1 MSLSM
6 TFIFKKNTGLFAL
19 KKKKKKKMVSVSVSN
34 FR

>member
-19 KKKKKKKMVSVSVSN
+19 KKKKKMVSVSVSN

>member
-19 KKKKKKKMVSVSVSN
+19 KKKKKKMVSVSVSN